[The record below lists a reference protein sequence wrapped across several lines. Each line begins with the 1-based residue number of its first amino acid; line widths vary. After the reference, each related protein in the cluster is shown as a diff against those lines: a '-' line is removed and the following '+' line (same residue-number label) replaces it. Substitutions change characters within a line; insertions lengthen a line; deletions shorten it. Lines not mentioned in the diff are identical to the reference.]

1 MAISKFSESRV
12 SLAIPKSQKFWDQ
25 DTPQGALVPIA
36 YSENGSANFSN
47 IPQTFQDLYITGR
60 IRGTNANTIEYGN
73 ITINGSNSNIY
84 SYTMMIGT
92 GTSAVTN
99 RNTPVSPGAFY
110 LGLAPGAN
118 AAEGYFLSYEIWIL
132 NYTNTSYTKSVMWKT
147 AAEFNG
153 SGQVHLGAGQFF
165 QNAGVTSL
173 NIFGS
178 NGTSLGSRHSMYGI
192 KAGT

>member
-1 MAISKFSESRV
+1 MAISRLSTSRLTQGLPKFQS
-12 SLAIPKSQKFWDQ
+12 IWDQ
-25 DTPQGALVPIA
+25 ETPKGALVPIA

-60 IRGTNANTIEYGN
+60 IRGVNANTIEYGN

-84 SYTMMIGT
+84 SYSMMIGT
-92 GTSAVTN
+92 GSSAVTN

-110 LGLAPGAN
+110 LGLAPGGN
-118 AAEGYFLSYEIWIL
+118 ASEGYFMSYEIWIL
-132 NYTNTSYTKSVMWKT
+132 NYANTSYTKSVLWKS
-147 AAEFNG
+147 ASELNG
-153 SGQVHLGAGQFF
+153 SGQVHLGTGQFF

-178 NGTSLGSRHSMYGI
+178 NGTALGSRHSIYGI
-192 KAGT
+192 RAGN